1 MKKTSV
7 TLYEII
13 KFRKHKTTIDY
24 FDYERIIGYDFL
36 TGSKSFDDILYNL
49 SGSDDKS
56 IKVVKFLEDCNKKD
70 NFTAEKPLTDV
81 KSGIAFMS
89 NRFNEIDDYL
99 TMNEINFL
107 KKLKS
112 LSIEEFYDLDF
123 SKMGFNNYINSIFN
137 AYKVFKVRD
146 LFFMEGLLTNI
157 DSNII
162 KIVYTKVNA
171 IRENLYNIKT
181 RNEDYIPISRVI
193 EDKDFRT
200 YNKLRRANIYTVS
213 DLKKFDNK
221 LIKCRK

>member
-1 MKKTSV
+1 
-7 TLYEII
+7 
-13 KFRKHKTTIDY
+13 
-24 FDYERIIGYDFL
+24 
-36 TGSKSFDDILYNL
+36 
-49 SGSDDKS
+49 
-56 IKVVKFLEDCNKKD
+56 
-70 NFTAEKPLTDV
+70 
-81 KSGIAFMS
+81 
-89 NRFNEIDDYL
+89 
-99 TMNEINFL
+99 MNEINFL